1 MNFQIIA
8 KRYADA
14 LFAEIEETK
23 GSKKIWEEL
32 GELAS
37 LAETNHDFANVIKN
51 PTILDEEKKSV
62 FAVLKKEGKIS
73 PILFN
78 FLCLLVD
85 KKRLALLHE
94 IDKAIKKLV
103 LNEEGEIEAEAVF
116 ASIPKAEAK
125 KELVKK
131 LSDMTGKKVILHE
144 VIDPTVIGGV
154 KVRMGSILYD
164 ATIKGQVE
172 KLKATLINS

>member
-8 KRYADA
+8 KRYANA
-14 LFAEIEETK
+14 LFMEIEETK

-37 LAETNHDFANVIKN
+37 LAGTNPDFANVIKN
-51 PTILDEEKKSV
+51 PTILDNEKKSI

-73 PILFN
+73 PILYN

-85 KKRLALLHE
+85 KKRLVLLPE
-94 IDKAIKKLV
+94 IDKAIRKLV
-103 LNEEGEIEAEAVF
+103 IDESGQIEAEAVF
-116 ASIPKAEAK
+116 ASKPDAEAK
-125 KELVKK
+125 KELEKK
-131 LSDMTGKKVILHE
+131 LSNLTGKKVILHE
-144 VIDPTVIGGV
+144 VVDPSVIGGV